1 MGTKKTTTK
10 KSPTGAPLGNPL
22 KFFREAGEKRKA
34 MFKNGGL
41 SKKEPG
47 GEVDPYSAAGNYGPK
62 EQKAQEAYDLDN
74 QSKTKGYS
82 NVAAA
87 KQWSTGTVAPY
98 APIKKKGGS
107 VKRKK

>member
-1 MGTKKTTTK
+1 MKKTNK
-10 KSPTGAPLGNPL
+10 HPLT
-22 KFFREAGEKRKA
+22 FFREANEARTKLVKKF
-34 MFKNGGL
+34 MGG
-41 SKKEPG
+41 PG
-47 GEVDPYSAAGNYGPK
+47 NEVDPYGAYGEFGPK
-62 EQKAQEAYDLDN
+62 EKKAQEDYDLDSK
-74 QSKTKGYS
+74 SKTKGYS